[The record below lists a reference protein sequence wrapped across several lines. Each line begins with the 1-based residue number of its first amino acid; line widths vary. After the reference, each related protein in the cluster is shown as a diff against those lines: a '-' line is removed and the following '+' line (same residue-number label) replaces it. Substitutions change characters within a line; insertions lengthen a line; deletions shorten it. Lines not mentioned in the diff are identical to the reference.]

1 MSLSTHLAD
10 IYLEE
15 LEKVLALPE
24 DSDVSVPDSW
34 LSADT
39 DELAQMP
46 SRPTPTTT
54 RNLTMPHPHP
64 NGPLQ
69 TPRLGIQTHNFRPHY
84 RPSTVQAKYDIPTHS
99 VWMLC
104 R

>member
-24 DSDVSVPDSW
+24 DSDVSVPNW
-34 LSADT
+34 GWSADT

-46 SRPTPTTT
+46 SRPTPTTV
-54 RNLTMPHPHP
+54 RYPLMPHSHP

-69 TPRLGIQTHNFRPHY
+69 TPRLGIQTHNRRSHY

-99 VWMLC
+99 GWMLC